1 MYIDPDSLTGGF
13 VLGQAFA
20 RLERLTLDF
29 DFEKERR
36 AANFVDLPEPKKLAG
51 IIDDLLS
58 AREHLPGGDIARLIK
73 LKATLEDAIAAIF
86 ERGQLAAHEYWAQA
100 SPDERA
106 HLATLMPEVVIA
118 KAWEHVPENTD
129 TNQANWFIEAFC
141 RQWWLVEYLNYIYDT
156 PSRTE

>member
-100 SPDERA
+100 SP
-106 HLATLMPEVVIA
+106 TLMTDVFLAKGWEVV
-118 KAWEHVPENTD
+118 PDNTD
-129 TNQANWFIEAFC
+129 TNQANWFIEALC
-141 RQWWLVEYLNYIYDT
+141 RLWWLVEYLNYIYDT